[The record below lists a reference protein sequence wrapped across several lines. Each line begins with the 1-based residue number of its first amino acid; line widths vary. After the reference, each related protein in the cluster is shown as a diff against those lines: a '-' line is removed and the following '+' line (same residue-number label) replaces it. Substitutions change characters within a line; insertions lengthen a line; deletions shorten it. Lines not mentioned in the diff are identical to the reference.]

1 MINKFKIIFISFL
14 ISLLNITGVGIA
26 KPLPP
31 GSGAGDIP
39 ANILILLD
47 TSESMNS
54 NPFGGD
60 MLSKVGDV
68 ILLDDGDILVGQMDS
83 AGVVKMNYASEE
95 LDRTFNN
102 NKGSVRGNSQYS
114 CKLMGGSLQPFG
126 FSTVTGMAK
135 SSNVKGHTGEAIYVL
150 GPEAKVIGMDTDGN
164 CLEVIWGSDLGRTHT
179 KKKDKL
185 VPKALTI
192 GTIGTNDHLLI
203 TSMEIWCS
211 NYKNRKR
218 CRSNKFFRF
227 DLKLY
232 SKNLTTGD
240 VQLFSLDSKYREALQ
255 HATSM
260 TIDSNGEYLY
270 SSANGFIYRTKL
282 KKEGNNYSLEGA
294 VYKFDNTGDSSYNS
308 ATQIEIDPQDSNV
321 MYVTSESSSS
331 LQKLTISSDKNTLT
345 ESIIIGGADDSDQ
358 TPSGAADENESSLI
372 NMLKTRALF
381 VGEDRVWTAGE
392 KITLQEYNIS
402 EDRIKWVDE
411 MGSSRFSRIDGAI
424 RAIRAVV
431 QDSSLLQGA
440 RFGFGEWNA
449 GEIEVKRT
457 GNSSSLWKIN
467 GDYACNC
474 EKKKPGMK
482 PWQKCNPNCNYYQF
496 GGWKGDHPLGRTA
509 QCTNNSCIRV
519 GIDKDNSQLIIN
531 RLNSLKP
538 RGIRF
543 GTDARAFAQLAYGYY
558 TDPKVVDREDKPL
571 APASESERLECQ
583 QNYVII
589 IGDGEWRNHD
599 YAKQKINNLRKERDV
614 KTLVIAYGKG
624 ISEKGKKKFQEIAI
638 AGTCDNED
646 SSDCRDRID
655 AETPGDLL
663 TKLKSEVERIVASRL
678 SFTAP
683 SITAELSG
691 EEGGSLFQAQF
702 KYALHG
708 EWEGTLLR
716 KHIRE
721 DGTIVDNIADTRVY
735 NVAKIIQEQAVNE
748 KRKIWTAYEGL
759 DYISSYNNF
768 TEDNAST
775 INGLFGLFGDVVP
788 NFHNSSSMCKDDLE
802 GTPGL
807 DTNADD
813 IKGLINFARGKDYFA
828 YGGCD
833 NTKKVR
839 TSVLGDIYHSQIVEV
854 GRPKANTNFTSTH
867 QEAYWRYINNYDNWA
882 RGVTRDDIMYFGA
895 NDGALHA
902 VRTGSGRLRYGGDIG
917 QEIWAFIPPF
927 MAAKLP
933 TVVNE
938 GLNNVLGQ
946 NRGGTNAIFT
956 VDGSPVVHDVYIQGF
971 KIVANEDGEGG
982 TSIVRESSKN
992 WHTILFIP
1000 YGRGGPGFSVLDIT
1014 KPDNPIH
1021 MYSIY
1026 NDRANSRVLHANVN
1040 GAISSYDYTSKN
1052 LRIDESE
1059 EAINARK
1066 IEQDARAADIA
1077 LDANGDNYTN
1087 RDTKST
1093 CMSNSDVGT
1102 NLKFHNATYDQG
1114 SACYAGSTFTFV
1126 TDALDNIDPIVASD
1140 FTVIYEKDGTT
1151 TEVPVAG
1158 INKQGS
1164 EVEFTFSSEMV
1175 YNASTGLTSDKEDV
1189 PFTIM
1194 LPAALDMD
1202 ETQYDYS
1209 KLGETWSTPRIIRM
1223 PTSKD
1228 SSLDDDNYVAV
1239 LPGGFGTTDGI
1250 GSAVF
1255 LVDLEDPANNGGA
1268 IFGSDQNLGPIKIVD
1283 VPGNGITNS
1292 ITGNPVVVT
1301 PDTFRGVPWRGAMV
1315 YVNDLEGKITKINLT
1330 NQQKDITEIDI
1341 FDQRTIF
1348 DLKANNINQ
1357 RVSYFGMEAAYG
1369 QSTRNL
1375 WLFGGTGDFRD
1386 VGSRIAGM
1394 DNLLYGIRDVDFP
1407 NFYHGEIAV
1416 PAADSA
1422 DENGNSNFKTVALQA
1437 VANAPNVDDKN
1448 PDAADCGYTRVR
1460 NRAEKCP
1467 GAGRVGWIFKLDDP
1481 ELNKNPNGDNNNRF
1495 RKATAIPTIFGG
1507 TVYYPVYE
1515 PPPKGDIT
1523 CSVGKAF
1530 ICAADDECGI
1540 NQAEKIQFAEKNV
1553 RSESE
1558 FDESAGCFYLQRGIL
1573 SQFVISG
1580 NKLFAN
1586 VTTESDDQADTL
1598 VTLLGSDKDIQV
1610 YRGSWQENF

>member
-1 MINKFKIIFISFL
+1 MINKFKIIFIGFL

-102 NKGSVRGNSQYS
+102 NKGSVRANAQYS

-135 SSNVKGHTGEAIYVL
+135 SSNVKDHTGEAIYVL

-164 CLEVIWGSDLGRTHT
+164 CLEVIWGSDLGRTHS

-203 TSMEIWCS
+203 TSMMIWCS
-211 NYKNRKR
+211 KYKKKNK
-218 CRSNKFFRF
+218 CKGNKFFRF

-240 VQLFSLDSKYREALQ
+240 VQLFSLDSKYKEALQ

-260 TIDSNGEYLY
+260 TIDGNGEYLY

-282 KKEGNNYSLEGA
+282 KKVGNNYSLEGA
-294 VYKFDNTGDSSYNS
+294 VHKFDNTGDSSYNS
-308 ATQIEIDPQDSNV
+308 AAQIEIDPQDSNV

-331 LQKLTISSDKNTLT
+331 LQKLTISGDKNTLT

-358 TPSGAADENESSLI
+358 TPSGAADENESPLI
-372 NMLKTRALF
+372 NMLRTKALF
-381 VGEDRVWTAGE
+381 VGEDRVWTAGA

-457 GNSSSLWKIN
+457 GKSKDLWKIN

-482 PWQKCNPNCNYYQF
+482 PWQKCNPNCNYYKL
-496 GGWKGDHPLGRTA
+496 GWKGDHPQGRTA

-558 TDPKVVDREDKPL
+558 SDEKVVDREGKQL
-571 APASESERLECQ
+571 APQNAAERVECQ
-583 QNYVII
+583 QNYVIV
-589 IGDGEWRNHD
+589 IGDGAWRNHD
-599 YAKQKINNLRKERDV
+599 YAKQQIQLLRSQRGV
-614 KTLVIAYGKG
+614 KTLVIAYGKD
-624 ISEKGKKKFQEIAI
+624 ISEGGKAKFQEIAI
-638 AGTCDNED
+638 AGTCDDEN

-663 TKLKSEVERIVASRL
+663 TKLKSEIERIVASRL

-708 EWEGTLLR
+708 EWEGTLIR
-716 KHIRE
+716 KHVRE
-721 DGTIVDNIADTRVY
+721 DGTIVDDLADQRVY
-735 NVAKIIQEQAVNE
+735 DVATIIQAQALSNN
-748 KRKIWTAYEGL
+748 RNIWTVYEGL
-759 DYISSYNNF
+759 DYTSDYNNF
-768 TEDNAST
+768 TDDKADT

-788 NFHNSSSMCKDDLE
+788 NFHNSSSHCGSELA
-802 GTPGL
+802 GVTGL

-813 IKGLINFARGKDYFA
+813 IKGLINFVRGVDYFA

-833 NTKKVR
+833 NTNNVR
-839 TSVLGDIYHSQIVEV
+839 ASVLGDIYHSQIIEV

-867 QEAYWRYINNYDNWA
+867 QEAYWRYINNYDTWA
-882 RGVTRDDIMYFGA
+882 RTVVRDDVMYFGA

-902 VRTGSGRLRYGGDIG
+902 VRTGSGNIKYGGNIG
-917 QEIWAFIPPF
+917 QELWAFVPPF
-927 MAAKLP
+927 IAAKLP

-938 GLNNVLGQ
+938 GLNDVLGQ
-946 NRGGTNAIFT
+946 GRGGTNAIFA
-956 VDGSPVVHDVYIQGF
+956 VDGSPVVHDVYIKGF
-971 KIVANEDGEGG
+971 KLDVAGTVVEED
-982 TSIVRESSKN
+982 SKS

-1014 KPDNPIH
+1014 DPENPIH

-1026 NDRANSRVLHANVN
+1026 NDRANGRVLHSDEN
-1040 GAISSYDYTSKN
+1040 GMITAYPYGSETLS
-1052 LRIDESE
+1052 IDQSL
-1059 EAINARK
+1059 EAITARR
-1066 IEQDARAADIA
+1066 IEQQARDADIL
-1077 LDANGDNYTN
+1077 LDADGDDFTN
-1087 RDTKST
+1087 RDTKSS

-1102 NLKFHNATYDQG
+1102 DAKFFNASYDDG
-1114 SACYAGSTFTFV
+1114 SACYAGLTFTFI
-1126 TDALDNIDPIVASD
+1126 TDALENLTTVDASK
-1140 FTVIYEKDGTT
+1140 FTVIFEKNGSI
-1151 TEVPVAG
+1151 TEVPVAKV
-1158 INKQGS
+1158 NRQGS

-1189 PFTIM
+1189 PFTII
-1194 LPAALDMD
+1194 LPAGLEA
-1202 ETQYDYS
+1202 ENIQYDYS
-1209 KLGETWSTPRIIRM
+1209 MLGETWATPRIVRI
-1223 PTSKD
+1223 PTTKSG
-1228 SSLDDDNYVAV
+1228 SLNDDNYVAV
-1239 LPGGFGTTDGI
+1239 LPGGFGATNGI
-1250 GSAVF
+1250 GSNLF

-1268 IFGSDQNLGPIKIVD
+1268 IFGSDDNLGPIKIAD
-1283 VPGNGITNS
+1283 VPDNGIINS
-1292 ITGNPVVVT
+1292 VTGDPVVVT

-1315 YVNDLEGKITKINLT
+1315 YINDLEGKVTKINLT
-1330 NQQKDITEIDI
+1330 NQQKDNSEIDI
-1341 FDQRTIF
+1341 FDQRTLFNIN
-1348 DLKANNINQ
+1348 ANDINQ

-1386 VGSRIAGM
+1386 VGARIDGM
-1394 DNLLYGIRDVDFP
+1394 DNLLFGIRDVDFP
-1407 NFYHGEIAV
+1407 NFIHGEIKV
-1416 PAADSA
+1416 PKASSA
-1422 DENGNSNFKTVALQA
+1422 DENGNSNFTEGALRA
-1437 VANAPNVDDKN
+1437 IANAPIVDDKF
-1448 PDAADCGYTRVR
+1448 PDLADCGYTRDR
-1460 NRAEKCP
+1460 NRMEDCP
-1467 GAGRVGWIFKLDDP
+1467 GAGKLGWIFKLDNP
-1481 ELNKNPNGDNNNRF
+1481 EFNKNPKGDANNRY

-1515 PPPKGDIT
+1515 PPSKGETT

-1558 FDESAGCFYLQRGIL
+1558 FDERAGCYYLQQGIL